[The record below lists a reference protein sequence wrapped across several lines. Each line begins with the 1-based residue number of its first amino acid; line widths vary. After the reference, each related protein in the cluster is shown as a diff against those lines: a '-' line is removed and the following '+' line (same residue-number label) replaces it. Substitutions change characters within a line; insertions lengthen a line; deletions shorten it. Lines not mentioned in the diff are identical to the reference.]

1 MLYWRTRL
9 DVIIVGQ
16 TSLGLAVP
24 RLTAVLV
31 VPDVTERVETSIAP
45 AHGMRLAFNLEGIDW
60 TFHVSADSVSRTPPL
75 GLLKG
80 GVLQEYKEWVSRRA
94 TTGADDDNSSNRK
107 ESVV

>member
-1 MLYWRTRL
+1 M
-9 DVIIVGQ
+9 
-16 TSLGLAVP
+16 
-24 RLTAVLV
+24 TAVLV